1 MALRS
6 SLLSY
11 GSWACLGAG
20 WWGRLGE
27 TGPTAQPR
35 LRKARLSVRR
45 RTQAPTSGREERR
58 AAKTFVS
65 SAARSLTAWKSGPSG
80 RDAWS
85 QKSTAKTESGEEKRR
100 PPALWRSFSTAVIF
114 VKLPMAAADWIQP
127 KDSTITEGRS
137 LTPAPGAPRAKGRP
151 SAFSCLSTCMS
162 PWTLW
167 PQALSPGFCHASPP
181 HPFTLF

>member
-20 WWGRLGE
+20 LGRRLGGTE
-27 TGPTAQPR
+27 LTAQPR

-45 RTQAPTSGREERR
+45 KTQALTSGGEERR
-58 AAKTFVS
+58 TAKTFVS

-85 QKSTAKTESGEEKRR
+85 QKSTAKQKVERRKGDLQLSGGH
-100 PPALWRSFSTAVIF
+100 F
-114 VKLPMAAADWIQP
+114 Q
-127 KDSTITEGRS
+127 
-137 LTPAPGAPRAKGRP
+137 
-151 SAFSCLSTCMS
+151 
-162 PWTLW
+162 
-167 PQALSPGFCHASPP
+167 QQ
-181 HPFTLF
+181 